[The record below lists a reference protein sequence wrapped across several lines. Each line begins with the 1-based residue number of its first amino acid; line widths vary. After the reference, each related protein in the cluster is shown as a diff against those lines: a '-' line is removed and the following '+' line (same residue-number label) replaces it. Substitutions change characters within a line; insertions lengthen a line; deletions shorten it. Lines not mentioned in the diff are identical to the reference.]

1 MAGIEDTRKGE
12 RAVLPDKATDTGP
25 VGLDLGVPCLAEV
38 LADLGL
44 DSKTDLF
51 SAIPFPTK
59 SSSQHERKEEAVRGK
74 THSCTDSRRRHT

>member
-1 MAGIEDTRKGE
+1 MAGIEDTRKGK

-44 DSKTDLF
+44 DGKTDLF

-59 SSSQHERKEEAVRGK
+59 SSQHERKEEAVRGK